1 MNLLMFDVVL
11 LFIHKITT
19 AMASR
24 SFERPLLHNQKS
36 AIQAMF
42 WDILSKIVFKKE
54 DNLYQYIENIFL
66 LLHTRG
72 KYTHL
77 TKLYLECILKL
88 INVFTMELFNIKNII
103 LYAH

>member
-1 MNLLMFDVVL
+1 MNLLMFDVVI

-24 SFERPLLHNQKS
+24 SFERFLLHNQKS

-54 DNLYQYIENIFL
+54 DNLYQYIKKDIL
-66 LLHTRG
+66 VV
-72 KYTHL
+72 TH
-77 TKLYLECILKL
+77 
-88 INVFTMELFNIKNII
+88 
-103 LYAH
+103 